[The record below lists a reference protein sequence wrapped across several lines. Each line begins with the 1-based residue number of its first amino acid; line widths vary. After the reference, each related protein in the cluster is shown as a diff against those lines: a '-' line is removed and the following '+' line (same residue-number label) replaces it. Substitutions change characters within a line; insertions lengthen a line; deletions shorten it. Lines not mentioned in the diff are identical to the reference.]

1 MTMFHRP
8 VPHRFFSLALLL
20 GLAALAGRLESR
32 GQVLPANVTL
42 TNITIE
48 GQPRTLQLYK
58 RSVRATNFFYLTWT
72 NGVGYLTNT
81 APPVRTYRGTVV
93 GATNTIV
100 CAIIKPGGILQA
112 DGFDYERGKSYTW
125 QINNVNVS
133 AQLPPGS
140 FRPAADSGTG
150 ETEIFEPLPDP
161 ALDAPCGC
169 PECGGEL
176 PPPPTPSGGGMI
188 AFGALPTSTHMPP
201 AGGMQVMDLGV
212 DLTHYRFNNTY
223 GRNADLALCNVER
236 EINIYDLL
244 MARDARVSIRHSVF
258 VVRQSIFYVPTSMG
272 GHLNLILAEW
282 KNPSAPLWSLPW
294 AQVYSFA
301 TEQGLFGAGG
311 YAWGNQIGKSQ
322 SPAAVEALYHEA
334 GHNWDVVHIVYGA
347 DTMGGNRP
355 NHGPFSIDR
364 LLRKRNE
371 AMGNGS
377 LSAFPGT
384 YPDPLPPYTH
394 VDAASTLTNTAIN
407 INVLTNDW
415 DGNGD
420 ALTVVGWSTNTAK
433 GGTVVSLGAGVLRY
447 TPPTNYVG
455 KDLFTYTVQ
464 DTTGLRTRD
473 LVHVEVVNRNLTVSY
488 NFEEAT
494 GKNAADSSGFA
505 HTGRLQ
511 GAADFSSHSEP
522 GVSGQAIRLD
532 SGGLIVNNTQLTP
545 PDLTWVNNEDCWP
558 FDTSKMSRGNFFD
571 PMDESYTVAF
581 WFKTYDNTQTRSL
594 LRKQWHDEQ
603 KVGFNLTLGPTAITA
618 TVREFNGLSNVKT
631 LTWATV
637 PAAGRWYHVA
647 LQFDRTANQARL
659 YVDGVQ
665 RASAALD
672 AGRFIFQGRQ
682 PLVLGQDA
690 GGQVVVDEF
699 QLHTRALSLAEIQTL
714 YAIGHIAA
722 SGPNPADGERDVTLT
737 PVLTWVAGRPTYQH
751 DVFFGTNPAAVAAA
765 TTNSPE
771 YAARRAVANYPP
783 GTLLPGTR
791 YYWRV
796 DEILGGTNVAPGEVW
811 TFVTAPDALRG
822 GLRLQLT
829 LDARDT
835 LGNLTYDRAG
845 PPFQDGTLTNLP
857 TPVTGQVAQAFEFNG
872 TNQDIRVPTLNMP
885 TDTATLLAWVRRN
898 GAQNNYAGIIFHRGN
913 GGTSGMNISTGNRL
927 GYHWNDAANTYN
939 YTGGPVIPDAQWAL
953 VALVVE
959 TNRALF
965 YLGTTNGVLVRTTN
979 NVTHGLTGFGDVFR
993 IGTDNGTSGR
1003 YFKGALDE
1011 VGIWNRALSQA
1022 EIGQILTNGITGG
1035 GITGPPT
1042 FPQPGTFTWTGSNSP
1057 AWTDAGNWATN
1068 ATPGA
1073 SNIAI
1078 FDESSANNLNTQL
1091 GANQSVAGLFLTG
1104 SLRAVG
1110 IAGAPG
1116 QTLTLGAAGIQL
1128 SNSFTALT
1136 LDAPVTLASNQVW
1149 RVDEF
1154 ASLNARSNL
1163 VNGGRSLRLDAA
1175 GPVTLGGVV
1184 SGAGPLLKSGEGT
1197 LTLTRGGQSLTG
1209 GITVSNG
1216 VFRAL
1221 GGEWAASFFANV
1233 SPRTIT
1239 LHSNAVLE
1247 TTTHSLGGLGGA
1259 FNQPTVTI
1267 NDGATWQLNAEQ
1279 YLAGGNLILKGG
1291 TIDIRANDLRL
1302 QGGTVTVNAS
1312 PLPANITGAG
1322 FITLHGDAT
1331 FNVANGAPVNDL
1343 TIRVPIVESGT
1354 RSLTKSGA
1362 GTLALTES
1370 PGYSG
1375 ATIISAG
1382 TLSLLAGKDTLPT
1395 TMTVSN
1401 NAGAVLALNNNDQ
1414 TLAGLT
1420 GNGSVQL
1427 GYGVLTLSLQ
1437 NTQTFGGVISGSP
1450 NGAPPPSGNTE
1461 EAPNP
1466 GGFTKA
1472 GTGRLVFTGV
1482 HSYTGDTL
1490 INAGTL
1496 ALSGSGICGGS
1507 SNLVINAGA
1516 VLDVTA
1522 RTGANLPLANG
1533 QTLRGNGTVNGA
1545 VIVNNGAA
1553 VAPGES
1559 VGTLATGTQTW
1570 AGGGSYEWEITHV
1583 TGPGSWDQL
1592 AVNGVLNI
1600 TATSGNRFLL
1610 RLISEAG
1617 PLPGFN
1623 SASNYAWIIATTTA
1637 GVGGYAADK
1646 FTVDP
1651 TGLGVDPAGGTF
1663 WVQPQGNN
1671 LVLRFDAYVPPPNVP
1686 PVFTTVSAANGLLSL
1701 SVTGAPGQLMV
1712 LEAATNL
1719 VPPVTW
1725 VPVQTN
1731 NADTNGAALL
1741 QDGTTN
1747 HPMRFYRT
1755 MTP

>member
-1 MTMFHRP
+1 MRNHPRSNNF
-8 VPHRFFSLALLL
+8 LWLLL
-20 GLAALAGRLESR
+20 LLVLTALGRFETPA
-32 GQVLPANVTL
+32 QVLPNTLTL

-72 NGVGYLTNT
+72 NGVGYTTNT
-81 APPVRTYRGTVV
+81 APPVRTYRGTVT

-100 CAIIKPGGILQA
+100 CAVIKPGGILQA

-125 QINNVNVS
+125 QINNVNVA

-140 FRPAADSGTG
+140 YRPAGDSGTG
-150 ETEIFEPLPDP
+150 ESDFLEPQPDP

-176 PPPPTPSGGGMI
+176 PPPPKPSGGGMI
-188 AFGALPTSTHMPP
+188 AFGALPTSTFMPP
-201 AGGMQVMDLGV
+201 SGGMQVMDLGV

-223 GRNADLALCNVER
+223 GRNADLALCSVER

-272 GHLNLILAEW
+272 GHLNLIMAEW
-282 KNPSAPLWSLPW
+282 KNTNAPMWFMPW

-322 SPAAVEALYHEA
+322 SPACVEALYHEA
-334 GHNWDVVHIVYGA
+334 GHNWDVVHLVYGA

-355 NHGPFSIDR
+355 NHGPFNIDR

-377 LSAFPGT
+377 ITPFPGT

-394 VDAASTLTNTAIN
+394 VDCASTLTNTPIN

-415 DGNGD
+415 DGNGN
-420 ALTVVGWSTNTAK
+420 ALTVVAWSTNTAK
-433 GGTVVSLGAGVLRY
+433 GGTVVSLGGGTLSY

-464 DTTGLRTRD
+464 DSTGLRTRE
-473 LVHVEVVNRNLTVSY
+473 LVHVEVINRNLTVSY
-488 NFEEAT
+488 SFEDAT
-494 GKNAADSSGFA
+494 GKNVTDSSGFG

-511 GAADFSSHSEP
+511 GAADFASNAEP

-532 SGGLIVNNTQLTP
+532 SGGLIVNNSQLTP
-545 PDLTWVNNEDCWP
+545 PDLTWVNNDDSWP
-558 FDTSKMSRGNFFD
+558 FDTGKMARGNFFD

-581 WFKTYDNTQTRSL
+581 WFKANDTTQTRSI
-594 LRKQWHDEQ
+594 LRKQWNDEQ
-603 KVGFNLTLGPTAITA
+603 KLGFNLTFGPTAVTA

-631 LTWATV
+631 LTWSSV
-637 PAAGRWYHVA
+637 IAAGRWYHLA
-647 LQFDRTANQARL
+647 LQFDRAANQARL

-699 QLHTRALSLAEIQTL
+699 QLHTRALSLAEIQAL
-714 YAIGHIAA
+714 YAVGHIAA
-722 SGPNPADGERDVTLT
+722 SGPNPTDGERDVMLA

-751 DVFFGTNPAAVAAA
+751 DVFLGTNLAAVAAA

-771 YAARRAVANYPP
+771 YMARRSVANYTP

-811 TFVTAPDALRG
+811 SFVTAPNPLRG
-822 GLRLQLT
+822 GLRLHLT

-835 LGNLTYDRAG
+835 VGNITYDRAG
-845 PPFQDGTLTNLP
+845 PPFQDGTLTNSP
-857 TPVTGQVAQAFEFNG
+857 APISGQVAEAFDFNG
-872 TNQDIRVPTLNMP
+872 TNQDIRVAPLNMP
-885 TDTATLLAWVRRN
+885 TDSATLLAWVRRN
-898 GAQNNYAGIIFHRGN
+898 GAQNNYAGIVFHRGN

-939 YTGGPVIPDAQWAL
+939 YTGGPIIPDGQWAL

-959 TNRALF
+959 TNRAFF
-965 YLGTTNGVLVRTTN
+965 YLGTTNGVLTRTTN
-979 NVTHGLTGFGDVFR
+979 NVTHGLTGFGDLFR
-993 IGTDNGTSGR
+993 VGTDNGTSGR
-1003 YFKGALDE
+1003 FFKGGIDE

-1022 EIGQILTNGITGG
+1022 EIGQILTNGLAGG
-1035 GITGPPT
+1035 GIAGPPA
-1042 FPQPGTFTWTGSNSP
+1042 FPQPGTFTWTGSTSP
-1057 AWTDAGNWATN
+1057 AWNNPANWATN

-1073 SNIAI
+1073 SNVVI

-1091 GANQSVAGLFLTG
+1091 AANQSVAGLFLTG

-1116 QTLTLGAAGIQL
+1116 QTLTLGAAGIDL
-1128 SNSFTALT
+1128 SNSFTTLT
-1136 LDAPVTLASNQVW
+1136 VDAPVTLASNQIW

-1154 ASLNARSNL
+1154 ATLNARSNI
-1163 VNGGRSLRLDAA
+1163 VNSGRSLRLETTGTA
-1175 GPVTLGGVV
+1175 TLGGVV
-1184 SGAGPLLKSGEGT
+1184 SGTGPLLKSGEGT
-1197 LTLTRGGQSLTG
+1197 LTMTAGGQSLTG
-1209 GITVSNG
+1209 GIIVSNG
-1216 VFRAL
+1216 AFRAL
-1221 GGEWAASFFANV
+1221 GGGWATSFFANV

-1239 LHSNAVLE
+1239 IHSNGVLE
-1247 TTTHSLGGLGGA
+1247 TTTHSLGGLGA
-1259 FNQPTVTI
+1259 TFNQPTVTI
-1267 NDGATWQLNAEQ
+1267 NDGATWQLNNEQ

-1291 TIDIRANDLRL
+1291 TIDIRNNDLRL

-1312 PLPANITGAG
+1312 PLPATITGSG
-1322 FITLHGDAT
+1322 FITLHGDTT

-1343 TIRVPIVESGT
+1343 TIRVPIGESGT
-1354 RSLTKSGA
+1354 RSLIKSGA
-1362 GTLALTES
+1362 GTLALREPPT
-1370 PGYSG
+1370 YSG
-1375 ATIISAG
+1375 QTVISAG
-1382 TLSLLAGKDTLPT
+1382 TLSLLGGKDTLPT
-1395 TMTVSN
+1395 TMIVSN
-1401 NAGAVLALNNNDQ
+1401 NTGAVLALNNNDQ

-1420 GNGSVQL
+1420 GNGTVQL
-1427 GYGVLTLSLQ
+1427 GYGALTLSFQ
-1437 NTQTFGGVISGSP
+1437 NTQTFGGVITGSP
-1450 NGAPPPSGNTE
+1450 VGAPPPSGNTE

-1466 GGFTKA
+1466 GGLTKA
-1472 GTGRLVFTGV
+1472 GTGRLVLTGV
-1482 HSYTGDTL
+1482 QTFTGDTL

-1496 ALSGSGICGGS
+1496 ALSGGGLCSGS
-1507 SNLVINAGA
+1507 SNLIVNAGA
-1516 VLDVTA
+1516 VLDVSA
-1522 RTGANLPLANG
+1522 RTGASLPLGNG
-1533 QTLRGNGTVNGA
+1533 QTLRGSGTVNGA
-1545 VIVNNGAA
+1545 IIINNGSA
-1553 VAPGES
+1553 VAPGDS
-1559 VGTLATGTQTW
+1559 VGILTSGAQTW
-1570 AGGGSYEWEITHV
+1570 TGGGRYDWEINDANA
-1583 TGPGSWDQL
+1583 PGSWDRL
-1592 AVNGVLNI
+1592 TINGVLNI

-1610 RLISEAG
+1610 RLVSDAG
-1617 PLPGFN
+1617 SLPGFHN
-1623 SASNYAWIIATTTA
+1623 ASNYTWSIATTTSGIA
-1637 GVGGYAADK
+1637 GFAADK
-1646 FTVDP
+1646 FTIDAS
-1651 TGLGVDPAGGTF
+1651 GLGVNPAGGTF
-1663 WVQPQGNN
+1663 SVQPQGNN
-1671 LVLRFDAYVPPPNVP
+1671 LVLRFDAYVPPPVVP
-1686 PVFTTVSAANGLLSL
+1686 PVFTAVAATNGLLSL
-1701 SVTGAPGQLMV
+1701 VATGAPGQILV

-1719 VPPVTW
+1719 VPPVAW

-1731 NADTNGAALL
+1731 NADTNGAVLL
-1741 QDGTTN
+1741 LDATTN
-1747 HPMRFYRT
+1747 YPMRFYRT
-1755 MTP
+1755 VTP